1 MVVGAVG
8 GEKSL
13 VIRKC
18 DNERKT
24 RKQSSEALQKYNFFC
39 HFLLG
44 KNKSP
49 PQSKYLK

>member
-24 RKQSSEALQKYNFFC
+24 RKQSSEALQKYNFFLP
-39 HFLLG
+39 FSSG
-44 KNKSP
+44 KKKKS
-49 PQSKYLK
+49 STK